1 MALPLP
7 EDPYET
13 TTEAGDHVALTMHS
27 IDEYHQINLA
37 RDSAA
42 GAICSFIG
50 TTRDNFQ
57 GVQWSYYFQSYAC
70 PESE

>member
-1 MALPLP
+1 MSITLPN
-7 EDPYET
+7 DPYEAT
-13 TTEAGDHVALTMHS
+13 TKAGDHVALTYKPLDEMH
-27 IDEYHQINLA
+27 EINLA

-57 GVQWSYYFQSYAC
+57 GVHNTVYDFMQC
-70 PESE
+70 